1 MKKLYLVL
9 LTLSFSCLI
18 TYAQTSDL
26 NPGVERWSIKTS
38 TLVNSKIVPIQDLLK
53 LENPIDNYKK
63 SEYGDKRIPEIVQPD
78 SLKEGDIVTTTAWLH
93 LVALE
98 KASDTHRDGDYH
110 IQITNSP
117 EWGDSCFII
126 EVPYPDFV
134 KDPDLKTKCSE
145 VREFIRNELLKGKE
159 PGTTGNKMKHEV
171 YVTVTGQLFFDAPHL
186 KGNPRGKRGMKSYT
200 PWEIHPLLAIKFAP
214 KPGN

>member
-1 MKKLYLVL
+1 MRKLFLVL
-9 LTLSFSCLI
+9 STLYFVSLI
-18 TYAQTSDL
+18 TYAQTLS
-26 NPGVERWSIKTS
+26 PGVDRWSIKTS
-38 TLVNSKIVPIQDLLK
+38 TVVNVKTIPIGDLLQ
-53 LENPIDNYKK
+53 LSNPIEEYHEA
-63 SEYGDKRIPEIVQPD
+63 EYGDKRIPTIVQPD

-98 KASDTHRDGDYH
+98 RASDTHRDGDYH

-134 KDPDLKTKCSE
+134 SDPDLKVKCAD
-145 VREFIRNELLKGKE
+145 VRKFIRENLLNGNE
-159 PGTTGNKMKHEV
+159 PGTTGNKMVHEV

-200 PWEIHPLLAIKFAP
+200 PWELHPMFSIKFAP
-214 KPGN
+214 KPDN